1 MVAKWYPAAVN
12 AAFDMLLEEIE
23 AVIKSIQSAGA
34 ELFAEGS
41 FDAVEAACRE
51 GRLVADFKTKV
62 AALRDEWNAL
72 CSQGS
77 GKAKEKVR
85 RRKQAKLVKGERT
98 PEKEYY
104 APILRVLTQMGGSG
118 KIGDVLNR
126 VYDEMKAIL
135 KPVDKEGL
143 SSDSRT
149 PRWRNAAQWARN
161 TMRRE
166 GLLRADSPRGMWQIT
181 EQGREWLE
189 RNG

>member
-1 MVAKWYPAAVN
+1 MVDRWDPGSVT

-34 ELFAEGS
+34 ELFTEGS
-41 FDAVEAACRE
+41 FDAAEAASRQ
-51 GRLVADFKTKV
+51 GRLVVDFKAKV
-62 AALRDEWNAL
+62 AALHDEWNAL

-77 GKAKEKVR
+77 GKANERVH
-85 RRKQAKLVKGERT
+85 RRKQAKLVKGVRT
-98 PEKEYY
+98 PEEEYY
-104 APILRVLTQMGGSG
+104 APILRVLTEMGGSG
-118 KIGDVLNR
+118 KIGDVLYR

-135 KPVDKEGL
+135 KPEDKEGL
-143 SSDSRT
+143 PSDPRT

-166 GLLRADSPRGMWQIT
+166 GLLRADSPRGMWEIT